1 MPAVRVVRNILFG
14 TLIVLLGTVIVVA
27 VCMSAIQIF
36 DDAPQIPDSWYL
48 AVAVAMGV
56 VAIGVSVR
64 ARAERELQRQ
74 VDRMCWTHTERA
86 LALSTETTRR
96 LSERL
101 TERVMAGLMQIETR
115 TRGLASIERAQA
127 GEALEQVEAVRSIL
141 QDLRDRDLP
150 LLGVTQEALT
160 ESSALLA
167 LAASTLAD
175 VSTTPEQAVQ
185 AEREAM
191 ACARD
196 GNH

>member
-1 MPAVRVVRNILFG
+1 MPAIRVVRNILMG
-14 TLIVLLGTVIVVA
+14 TLIVLLGTITVLAII
-27 VCMSAIQIF
+27 MSAIQLY

-48 AVAVAMGV
+48 GLAVAMGV

-74 VDRMCWTHTERA
+74 VDRMQWTHTEQA
-86 LALSTETTRR
+86 LQLTTETTRR
-96 LSERL
+96 LAERL
-101 TERVMAGLMQIETR
+101 NERTMSMLTKIEIR
-115 TRGLASIERAQA
+115 TRGLVDNERARA
-127 GEALEQVEAVRSIL
+127 AEALEQVEAVRSIL
-141 QDLRDRDLP
+141 SDLRERDLP
-150 LLGVTQEALT
+150 LLSVTQEGLT

-175 VSTTPEQAVQ
+175 VSATPEQVVQ
-185 AEREAM
+185 AQREAM